1 MDPARRRATYEDVLN
16 APEYVVAEIIEGELY
31 TSPRPAA
38 PHAVAASAIG
48 ADLFGPFHRSP
59 GDPAGP
65 GGWWILD
72 EPELHLGAD
81 VVVPDLA
88 GWRRERLPKLANVA
102 YFTQAPDWI
111 CEVVSPATGRLDR
124 VRKMRIYAREQVAHA
139 WLVDPL
145 QQTLEVYRLEGGRWL
160 VASTH
165 GGDEQVRAEP
175 FEAIELQL
183 ARWWLEP

>member
-1 MDPARRRATYEDVLN
+1 MDPSRRRATYEDVLN
-16 APEYVVAEIIEGELY
+16 APEHVVAEIIDGELY
-31 TSPRPAA
+31 ASPRPAS

-88 GWRRERLPKLANVA
+88 GWRRERLPQLANVA

-111 CEVVSPATGRLDR
+111 CEVVSPATGGLDR

-175 FEAIELQL
+175 FAAVELQL